1 MSNPST
7 ITSKGSLMAAILA
20 ALGAST
26 CCAGPL
32 VLLSLGIGG
41 SWIGN
46 LSLVEPYRPFL
57 IAITLVFLGLA
68 FRRLYLSPAVC
79 ADDKACALPATRRN
93 QRVVFWGVS
102 GVALAIVGFPWY
114 GVYFFD

>member
-1 MSNPST
+1 MPNFPVTTSNR
-7 ITSKGSLMAAILA
+7 SLVAAVLA
-20 ALGAST
+20 AVGAST

-32 VLLSLGIGG
+32 VLLTLGISG

-68 FRRLYLSPAVC
+68 FRKLYLSPVHC
-79 ADDKACALPATRRN
+79 AAETACTLPATRRR
-93 QRVVFWGVS
+93 QRITFWAVTLVS
-102 GVALAIVGFPWY
+102 LGIVGFPWY
-114 GVYFFD
+114 GPYVLD